1 MSRGVVVKVGGSL
14 MDAADAVMRVLA
26 ASPVPVLIVP
36 GGGVFANDVR
46 GLGIDGT
53 AAHWM
58 AVAAMD
64 QYGWFLSTFGVLAD
78 DICSMPETG
87 ARIFLPYRVVREAD
101 PLPHSWD
108 VTSDAI
114 SAWVAG
120 RLGCPLVL
128 LKSVDGVM
136 SGEELLDEMPE
147 GMETDVVDPC
157 CLAVLR
163 RYAVLAMIING
174 RCPDRLS
181 ACLHGVC
188 VPGTRLG

>member
-1 MSRGVVVKVGGSL
+1 MKVGGSL
-14 MDAADAVMRVLA
+14 MDVADAVMQVLA

-46 GLGIDGT
+46 DLGVEGT

-64 QYGWFLSTFGVLAD
+64 QYGWFLSTRGVAAD
-78 DICSMPETG
+78 DVCSMPETG
-87 ARIFLPYRVVREAD
+87 ARIFLPYRVLREAD
-101 PLPHSWD
+101 PLPHSWNI
-108 VTSDAI
+108 TSDAI

-120 RLGCPLVL
+120 QRRCPLIL

-136 SGEELLDEMPE
+136 SNGELLAEMPE
-147 GMETDVVDPC
+147 GLETDVIDPC
-157 CLAVLR
+157 CRDVLR
-163 RYAVLAMIING
+163 RQGISAKIING

-181 ACLHGVC
+181 AYLNGEV
-188 VPGTRLG
+188 VPGTRVQ